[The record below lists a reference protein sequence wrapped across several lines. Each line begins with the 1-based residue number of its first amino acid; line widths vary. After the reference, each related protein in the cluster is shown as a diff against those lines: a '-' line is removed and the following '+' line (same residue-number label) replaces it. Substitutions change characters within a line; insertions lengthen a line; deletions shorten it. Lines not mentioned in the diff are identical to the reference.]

1 MGFPVVN
8 LTRNGANVDQTQ
20 EWFLVDPKANK
31 TADEYGSP
39 YKWVNFFYW
48 ILPHWISYFKNLETY
63 MVLCGSAFGFTML
76 ESGERNTHR
85 TPEH

>member
-8 LTRNGANVDQTQ
+8 LTRNGDNVDQTQ

-39 YKWVNFFYW
+39 YEWVNFF
-48 ILPHWISYFKNLETY
+48 
-63 MVLCGSAFGFTML
+63 
-76 ESGERNTHR
+76 
-85 TPEH
+85 